1 MPEFRWPVLVL
12 MAAGGL
18 GGGVL
23 GRQLNRRMQGEAVEK
38 LFMALMVVIICI
50 SVFNTWRYAAG

>member
-1 MPEFRWPVLVL
+1 
-12 MAAGGL
+12 
-18 GGGVL
+18 
-23 GRQLNRRMQGEAVEK
+23 MQGEAVEK